1 MKMVRF
7 AHEISLFDTFT
18 SKTIFALA
26 IFAAM
31 PPLFVPQALVLCA
44 EHADTY
50 AEVIENYYSEE
61 TCYEGSYDSTN
72 AFNAFHPYE
81 VVEAHGVES

>member
-1 MKMVRF
+1 M
-7 AHEISLFDTFT
+7 
-18 SKTIFALA
+18 
-26 IFAAM
+26 
-31 PPLFVPQALVLCA
+31 PQALVLCA

-61 TCYEGSYDSTN
+61 TCYQSSYYCADALN
-72 AFNAFHPYE
+72 ALHPFE